1 MDAPKPILDLAQST
15 PARLGLAVESLDGG
29 WGYSLLGDE
38 VFAQAS
44 AIKIPILWELHRQA
58 ARGDLLLEETVAVD
72 PSNGAGGCG
81 ILQNFSPGASR
92 MALADLGVAMIVLSD
107 NVATNLLID
116 RLGFDAVNGLLDEM
130 GARATRLRRK
140 MIDFQARQAGRENTS
155 TPAEAVRLMRRLYD
169 EEASGDAAAV
179 AMLRVLRLRKES
191 PVTAVLPN
199 DTRLATKPGM
209 LEKLRTEWSIV
220 ERDGVDYAMA
230 IMVDGADDILL
241 DALVRDITTFVRV
254 EACAAKT

>member
-1 MDAPKPILDLAQST
+1 
-15 PARLGLAVESLDGG
+15 
-29 WGYSLLGDE
+29 
-38 VFAQAS
+38 
-44 AIKIPILWELHRQA
+44 
-58 ARGDLLLEETVAVD
+58 
-72 PSNGAGGCG
+72 
-81 ILQNFSPGASR
+81 
-92 MALADLGVAMIVLSD
+92 
-107 NVATNLLID
+107 
-116 RLGFDAVNGLLDEM
+116 
-130 GARATRLRRK
+130 
-140 MIDFQARQAGRENTS
+140 
-155 TPAEAVRLMRRLYD
+155 MRRLYD